1 MNPII
6 PQPTHL
12 EESEGHFVLSADT
25 QIVTAEAALA
35 ELLTG
40 YLAPATGFEFAV
52 VAKTESEENIIK
64 LTIDEEAH
72 DHPEGYSL
80 IVTNREILI
89 SAPQARG
96 IVYGM
101 QSLLQLMP
109 PQIMSSDTV
118 NDVEWTV
125 PQLAISDAP
134 AFKWR
139 GLHLDVGRHMFPVEF
154 IKKFI
159 DMMVFYK
166 YNTFHWHLT
175 EDQGWRIEIK
185 QYPKLTEI
193 GAFRKETPIPADRTT
208 GDGEPYGG
216 FYTQDEVRDVV
227 AYATERQITVV
238 PEIELPG
245 HSVAVLASYPE
256 LGCVGKD
263 YEVRTTWGI
272 ADDVLCAGKED
283 VFTFLENVLTEV
295 IDLFPAEYFHIGADE
310 CPKVRW
316 EVCPDCQARIKAEG
330 LEDEHE
336 LQSWFVRRIEK
347 FLNEKGRR
355 LVGWDEILEGGLSPS
370 ATVMSWR
377 GSQGGIDAA
386 NAGNDVVMTPN
397 TYCYLD
403 YYQGEDLETEPAA
416 IGGYL
421 PLKHVYQFVV
431 IPPEIDPEKAHHI
444 LGGQGNVWTE
454 YIPTSDQVEYMAYP
468 RAVAI
473 GEVVWSHPEERD
485 YDAFEDR
492 LKQHFPHMSA
502 MGINYRPLGD

>member
-1 MNPII
+1 MNTILPMPNHIEEHNGQFII
-6 PQPTHL
+6 NNK
-12 EESEGHFVLSADT
+12 T
-25 QIVTAEAALA
+25 QIITEEAQLG
-35 ELLTG
+35 ELLAS
-40 YLAPATGFEFAV
+40 YLSPATGFELAINEQ
-52 VAKTESEENIIK
+52 TETEDNIIHINITEDAHEHTEGYK
-64 LTIDEEAH
+64 LTVSENTIQITA
-72 DHPEGYSL
+72 PE
-80 IVTNREILI
+80 
-89 SAPQARG
+89 ARG

-101 QSLLQLMP
+101 QTLLQLLP
-109 PQIMSSDTV
+109 AQIMGKEASE
-118 NDVEWTV
+118 NIEWTV
-125 PQLAISDAP
+125 PAVEISDAP
-134 AFKWR
+134 EFKWR
-139 GLHLDVGRHMFPVEF
+139 GLHLDVGRHMFSIEF

-159 DMMVFYK
+159 DMLVFYK
-166 YNTFHWHLT
+166 LNTFHWHLT

-193 GAFRKETPIPADRTT
+193 GGYRKESPIPENRHQ
-208 GDGEPYGG
+208 GDGVPYGG
-216 FYTQDEVRDVV
+216 FYTQDEVREVV
-227 AYATERQITVV
+227 AYATERHIEVV

-245 HSVAVLASYPE
+245 HSVAALAAYPE

-272 ADDVLCAGKED
+272 ADDVYCAGKEE

-295 IDLFPAEYFHIGADE
+295 LDLFPCEYFHIGADE

-316 EVCPDCQARIKAEG
+316 EVCPDCQARIQEEG
-330 LEDEHE
+330 LADEYE

-347 FLNEKGRR
+347 FLNAHGRR

-386 NAGNDVVMTPN
+386 NAGNDVIMTPN

-403 YYQGEDLETEPAA
+403 YYQGEDLDTEPAA

-431 IPPEIDPEKAHHI
+431 IPEDIDPDKAHHI

-454 YIPTSDQVEYMAYP
+454 YIPTSEQVEYMAYP
-468 RAVAI
+468 RTIAI
-473 GEVVWSHPEERD
+473 AEVVWSHPEERD
-485 YDAFEDR
+485 YDAFEER
-492 LKQHFPHMSA
+492 LKRHMPHMKA
-502 MGINYRPLGD
+502 MGINYRQLGD